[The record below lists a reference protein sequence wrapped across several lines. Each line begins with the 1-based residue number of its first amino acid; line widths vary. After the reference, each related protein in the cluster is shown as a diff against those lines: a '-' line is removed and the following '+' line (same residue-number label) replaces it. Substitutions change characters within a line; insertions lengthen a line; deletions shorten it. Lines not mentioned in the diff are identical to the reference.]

1 MCPDFFPILGVMAAR
16 RFGEFSSIPVVLPF
30 FRSVRSNPSDAQWR
44 VLDALPR
51 ITQPCVPLIFINC
64 RHEAQDHDS
73 LRLQTIMS
81 GRETAG
87 CIAGFHARHAC
98 VLGVCLLRVAR

>member
-1 MCPDFFPILGVMAAR
+1 MPGFFPILGVMAAR

-30 FRSVRSNPSDAQWR
+30 FRSVRSSPSDAQWR

-64 RHEAQDHDS
+64 RHEAEDHDS
-73 LRLQTIMS
+73 LRLETIMS